1 MQFSILINTH
11 NQEKYIFRCIDSCL
25 KQTYLGNYEILIFD
39 TSKVRNIK
47 INNYLKYKNI
57 KYFYSKSFSKIPELN
72 QIIKVKKLLLASK
85 GKIICLLD
93 GDDFFCKDKLKK
105 ILKISD
111 KINNNL
117 YQNFSYNYLEYKKK
131 YNKILFPF
139 YKKYLFYRYIINDWP
154 FISGTSSLFFDR
166 KILKEFFR
174 KIDIFKYCTLAI
186 DIKLLMFARKF
197 FQIKYFPYYLTFKS
211 TNNYNLSNNYN
222 KIFSLNFWGRR
233 VEQTKFEENFFICK
247 FNLNYLINKL
257 LSFIIRF
264 KSH

>member
-25 KQTYLGNYEILIFD
+25 KQTYQGNYEILIFD

-57 KYFYSKSFSKIPELN
+57 KYFYSKSFSKISELN

-117 YQNFSYNYLEYKKK
+117 YQNFSYNYLEHKKK
-131 YNKILFPF
+131 YSKILFPF
-139 YKKYLFYRYIINDWP
+139 YKKYLFYKYIINDWP

-166 KILKEFFR
+166 KILKEFFK
-174 KIDIFKYCTLAI
+174 KIDMYKYCTLAI
-186 DIKLLMFARKF
+186 DIKLMMFARKF
-197 FQIKYFPYYLTFKS
+197 FQIKLFPYYLTFKS
-211 TNNYNLSNNYN
+211 TNNNNLSNKYN
-222 KIFSLNFWGRR
+222 KIFSFKFWGRR

-257 LSFIIRF
+257 LSFIIRI